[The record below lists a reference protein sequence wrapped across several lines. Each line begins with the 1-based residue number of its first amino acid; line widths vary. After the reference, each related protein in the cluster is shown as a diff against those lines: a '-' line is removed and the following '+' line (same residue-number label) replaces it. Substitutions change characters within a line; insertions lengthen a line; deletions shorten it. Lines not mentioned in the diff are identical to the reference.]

1 MPASVAGWVGTKIL
15 LWAKGAADQSA
26 SWDKAG
32 AHSCTQPAPPHNM
45 PCAAFA
51 WLACS
56 GILPAVLSWQLAWAM
71 QSAEVI
77 AAPAMA
83 MSALAASTLSAGS
96 ASRSMS
102 RKRYRAFM
110 AGKIALPGGT
120 GECRMVLCLWM
131 VDLDQSNAR
140 STGINKGH
148 PIDQGHQH
156 DHPMPGICIPATRCR
171 DGTVDFPGKLGLD
184 WNAETILVQII
195 LQ

>member
-1 MPASVAGWVGTKIL
+1 MPASLAGWVGTKIPSG
-15 LWAKGAADQSA
+15 ASTAADQLA
-26 SWDKAG
+26 GWNKAG
-32 AHSCTQPAPPHNM
+32 AQSCTQPAPPHNM

-56 GILPAVLSWQLAWAM
+56 GILPAVLSWQLAWLAWAM

-110 AGKIALPGGT
+110 AGKIALPGGA
-120 GECRMVLCLWM
+120 GECRMVLCLWI
-131 VDLDQSNAR
+131 VDLDQSKH
-140 STGINKGH
+140 G
-148 PIDQGHQH
+148 Q
-156 DHPMPGICIPATRCR
+156 PA
-171 DGTVDFPGKLGLD
+171 
-184 WNAETILVQII
+184 
-195 LQ
+195 